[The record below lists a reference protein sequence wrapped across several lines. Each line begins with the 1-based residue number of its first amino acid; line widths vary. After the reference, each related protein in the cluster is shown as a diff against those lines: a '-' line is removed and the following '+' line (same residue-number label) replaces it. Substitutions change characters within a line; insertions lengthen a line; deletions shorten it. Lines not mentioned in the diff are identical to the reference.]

1 MKVLI
6 AGLGSIGRRH
16 LNNLKAL
23 GVSDIL
29 LYRTKLAT
37 LPDADLAGLP
47 VYTDLDEALAQK
59 PDAVIVSNP
68 SSAHLQVAI
77 PAAEAGCNLL
87 IEKPIASN
95 LAEVPGLRKAVEASG
110 AKVLVGFHF
119 RHHPVLKQVKRLL
132 EIGELGQV
140 LSAKAHW
147 GEYLPGWHP
156 WEDYRQ
162 SYAARKDLGGGVVNT
177 LSHPFDY
184 MRWLLGEVDGVSA
197 LTGHIS
203 DLELDVEDNAEISLA
218 FENGAVG
225 TVHLD
230 YYQRPGSHTL
240 VINCAHGRVFWDN
253 ATGTAEVYRVA
264 DRSLE
269 KLLPPADF
277 ERNHLFLEEMRHFLS
292 VCQGAEQPVCTLE
305 DGFAAQAI
313 AQAVHASSAKQGLL
327 VQPETLTG
335 LGGKIVNH
343 IRPRGRTHAKR
354 A

>member
-16 LNNLKAL
+16 LNNLKTLA
-23 GVSDIL
+23 VSDIL
-29 LYRTKLAT
+29 FYRTRLAT
-37 LPDADLAGLP
+37 LPDDGLAGFP
-47 VYTDLDEALAQK
+47 VFTNLEEALAQK

-68 SSAHLQVAI
+68 TSAHMQVAI
-77 PAAEAGCNLL
+77 PAAKAGCHLL
-87 IEKPIASN
+87 IEKPISSE
-95 LAEVPGLRKAVEASG
+95 LSEVSELHKAVEASG
-110 AKVLVGFHF
+110 TKVLIGFHF
-119 RHHPVLKQVKRLL
+119 RHHPVLGQVKAMLKS
-132 EIGELGQV
+132 GTLGRV

-177 LSHPFDY
+177 LSHPLDY
-184 MRWLLGEVDGVSA
+184 LRWLMGEVDGVSA
-197 LTGHIS
+197 LIGHIS
-203 DLELDVEDNAEISLA
+203 DLELDVEDNAEISLK
-218 FENGAVG
+218 FQNGAVA

-240 VINCAHGRVFWDN
+240 AITCSDGRIFWDN
-253 ATGTAEVYRVA
+253 AIATAEVYRVA
-264 DRSLE
+264 DGNYE

-277 ERNHLFLEEMRHFLS
+277 ERNQLFLEEMRHFLA
-292 VCQGAEQPVCTLE
+292 VCHGDEQPVCSLE

-313 AQAVHASSAKQGLL
+313 AQAVHESSAKQGLT
-327 VQPETLTG
+327 VQPKTLEG
-335 LGGKIVNH
+335 LGGKIVNNL
-343 IRPRGRTHAKR
+343 RSKGRTHAKR

>member
-16 LNNLKAL
+16 LNNLQRL
-23 GVSDIL
+23 GVNNIL
-29 LYRTKLAT
+29 LFRTRLAT
-37 LPDADLAGLP
+37 LPDADLVGLP
-47 VYTDLDEALAQK
+47 VFTDLGEALAQK

-68 SSAHLQVAI
+68 SSAHLQVAV
-77 PAAEAGCNLL
+77 PAAKTGCHLL

-95 LAEVPGLRKAVEASG
+95 FAEVLGLQKAVEATG

-119 RHHPVLKQVKRLL
+119 RHHPVLGQVKTLL
-132 EIGELGQV
+132 ESGEFGQV
-140 LSAKAHW
+140 LSAQVHW

-177 LSHPFDY
+177 LSHPLDY
-184 MRWLLGEVDGVSA
+184 LRWLVGEVSGVSA

-203 DLELDVEDNAEISLA
+203 DLELDVEDSAEITLA
-218 FENGAVG
+218 FESGAVG

-240 VINCAHGRVFWDN
+240 TITCDKGRIFWDN
-253 ATGTAEVYRVA
+253 ATATAEVYQVA
-264 DRSLE
+264 DESTER
-269 KLLPPADF
+269 LLPPNGF
-277 ERNHLFLEEMRHFLS
+277 ERNQLFLEEMRHFLA
-292 VCQGAEQPVCTLE
+292 VCRGEEQPACTLE

-313 AQAVHASSAKQGLL
+313 AQAVHASSAQQGLI
-327 VQPETLTG
+327 VQPETLIG

-343 IRPRGRTHAKR
+343 IRPRGRTHVKCA
-354 A
+354 